1 MATGPRPWQRNLS
14 NLSVT
19 SKVGIVLLLPVI
31 LASVFAVLRIRDE
44 LGTISQLNVATQQ
57 AQIIRPLLDFGSA
70 SDALAVA
77 AGTGNDHMG
86 QAALDQVSAR
96 FDQAAANLQ
105 SALPLARVDEQVS
118 TEITDA
124 LSTGR
129 GMRNSLHGTSAQVV
143 GTQADEVA
151 THISNAVSTLIT
163 PKETVL
169 ERYYTQLADLTIAGR
184 MFLQQ
189 QLIISSGE
197 ISNNPAMLAQALT
210 ATGSE
215 LTMINQ
221 YAVVQPTSAY
231 KPDVLLDAQQTR
243 LRALSQ
249 NVAEPM
255 TIAGVHD
262 SLQRSTVTYTE
273 ATDHLVDLI
282 NSGLSRTS
290 IDARSTVLR
299 DVASVVL
306 TLLAGLALALAVAR
320 SLVVPVRR
328 LRRGALQVAHV
339 DLPAELAVV
348 REGGSTPDILPV
360 DVQTTEEIGQLARA
374 VDDMHRQALH
384 LAADQARLRLLISS
398 MFETLS
404 RRSQSLVEQQLTLIE
419 DLERD
424 EEHPGRLQSLFRLDH
439 LATRMRRNGDNL
451 LVLAGTALR
460 RGQLPAV
467 PLSDMLWSAVSQVED
482 YQRVEI
488 GAVPDGIVAGEPA
501 VDVEHLL
508 AELIDN
514 SLRYSPPST
523 PVAVSVS
530 GAPEGGYQI
539 EITDRG
545 LGMSGDDLREINDR
559 LASGGE
565 VTVETARRMG
575 LFVVGRLA
583 KRHTVT
589 VSLRRTSTMAQQP
602 GITATVHLPK
612 SLITSDTADSG
623 EFPGVPLPG
632 PASTAA
638 HAAPEEIAVPVPLFG
653 STVTPLP
660 QRRPARAD
668 SAAAEKNSGAD
679 DEPTG
684 LFVSHHDPK
693 PPADDEPTGLFVSR
707 HDPNTA
713 DDEPTGLFAPH
724 YDPKP
729 ADDDEPT
736 GLFTSHPDPR
746 QGADGVIGARSEDDA
761 ERNPFA
767 HAGPARDPWAVP
779 DASVLAEAEP
789 DEDETS
795 AETRFAHAG
804 PARAPWAVPDASA
817 LADDEPDD
825 ERQPAETQWASASSS
840 WPKADSTPSKQ
851 DWDTEDSGAPDVA
864 RWKSGDSW
872 SGAVRWEETGAEP
885 AQQFWADARP
895 EPSTSTEKP
904 RGGSDSAHPAAN
916 SASESVSGTE
926 QILRPRR
933 RRPAPEP
940 WPTGEFPPMSGGI
953 PAAATPEP
961 EPAAP
966 PRTPSW
972 ETEAADLWAQTA
984 TLPVQRPGAAEPAES
999 PIYQRMVSEWLV
1011 EPSASESTGAWS
1023 SPADAGWAA
1032 AEEASKPTLEHRTS
1046 GGLPIRNPGAQ
1057 LVPGGL
1063 TPPADAGAP
1072 DPEEIRSNLSRHLS
1086 GVRSGRAG
1094 LTSYRDENGYNGIRS
1109 GGGLEHHDA
1118 QYNDGGHV

>member
-1 MATGPRPWQRNLS
+1 MGTAPRPWQRNLS

-19 SKVGIVLLLPVI
+19 SKVGIVLLLPVV

-70 SDALAVA
+70 TDDLAVA
-77 AGTGNDHMG
+77 AGTGGVGDHIG
-86 QAALDQVSAR
+86 QTTLDQVSAR

-105 SALPLARVDEQVS
+105 AALPLAKVDQQVN

-124 LSTGR
+124 LSSGR
-129 GMRNSLHGTSAQVV
+129 GMRNGLRGSAAQVV

-151 THISNAVSTLIT
+151 THISNAVTTLIT

-169 ERYYTQLADLTIAGR
+169 ERNYTQLGDLAIARR

-189 QLIISSGE
+189 QLIIGSGE
-197 ISNNPAMLAQALT
+197 IGNNPAMRAQALT

-221 YAVVQPTSAY
+221 YAVVQPSSAY
-231 KPDVLLDAQQTR
+231 KPDILLDAQQTR

-249 NVAEPM
+249 NSAEPM
-255 TIAGVHD
+255 TIPGVHD
-262 SLQRSTVTYTE
+262 SLQRSTATYTE
-273 ATDHLVDLI
+273 AINHVTDLI
-282 NSGLSRTS
+282 TSGLSRTS

-299 DVASVVL
+299 DVASVIL

-339 DLPAELAVV
+339 DLPAELSVV
-348 REGGSTPDILPV
+348 REGGATPEILPV

-424 EEHPGRLQSLFRLDH
+424 EENPGRLQSLFRLDH

-460 RGQLPAV
+460 RGQLPPV

-530 GAPEGGYQI
+530 AAPEGGYLI

-575 LFVVGRLA
+575 LYVVGRLA

-602 GITATVHLPK
+602 GITATIHLPK
-612 SLITSDTADSG
+612 SLITSDKSESG
-623 EFPGVPLPG
+623 EPTGTAPPVAPT
-632 PASTAA
+632 STPA
-638 HAAPEEIAVPVPLFG
+638 HAAPEEIPAPVPLFG
-653 STVTPLP
+653 SSVTPLP
-660 QRRPARAD
+660 QRRPARGDSDEVTVPVAD
-668 SAAAEKNSGAD
+668 DEPTGLFVSRHDPKPVADDAPTGLFVPHQDSEPIAD

-684 LFVSHHDPK
+684 LFVSHHDPE
-693 PPADDEPTGLFVSR
+693 PIADDALGYRPLE
-707 HDPNTA
+707 
-713 DDEPTGLFAPH
+713 E
-724 YDPKP
+724 
-729 ADDDEPT
+729 E
-736 GLFTSHPDPR
+736 
-746 QGADGVIGARSEDDA
+746 
-761 ERNPFA
+761 NPFA
-767 HAGPARDPWAVP
+767 HAGESTRDPWSVP
-779 DASVLAEAEP
+779 DRSALPEP
-789 DEDETS
+789 DAD
-795 AETRFAHAG
+795 
-804 PARAPWAVPDASA
+804 
-817 LADDEPDD
+817 DDEPVV
-825 ERQPAETQWASASSS
+825 
-840 WPKADSTPSKQ
+840 Q
-851 DWDTEDSGAPDVA
+851 DWSNSATGWSTTESEASEPDRHPETPQYQQDQEAA
-864 RWKSGDSW
+864 RWKSGDAW
-872 SGAVRWEETGAEP
+872 SGAVRWEETGSEP
-885 AQQFWADARP
+885 AQQFWADASAEQRAAV
-895 EPSTSTEKP
+895 EQSW
-904 RGGSDSAHPAAN
+904 GGADSASRSANPATG
-916 SASESVSGTE
+916 SGPDTGE
-926 QILRPRR
+926 HVLRPRR
-933 RRPAPEP
+933 RRPTAEP
-940 WPTGEFPPMSGGI
+940 WPSGEFAPMVANT
-953 PAAATPEP
+953 PTPEP
-961 EPAAP
+961 PSA
-966 PRTPSW
+966 PSW
-972 ETEAADLWAQTA
+972 ESEPADLWAQTA
-984 TLPVQRPGAAEPAES
+984 TLPVQQPGTPAPAES

-1011 EPSASESTGAWS
+1011 EPSANEAGSAWS

-1032 AEEASKPTLEHRTS
+1032 AEEASKPTMDHRTS

-1063 TPPADAGAP
+1063 TPPAGTGAP

-1094 LTSYRDENGYNGIRS
+1094 LASYGDENGYNGTRS
-1109 GGGLEHHDA
+1109 GGGPEHLDA